1 MYLELNYATEVKD
14 MTETMQ
20 IPLFPP
26 RSVPDLVG
34 EIKKISKEIKDLYC
48 LDDLPWVLG
57 YSGGKD
63 SSAVVQLIWYAI
75 AELPPEKRTKKIYV
89 ITTDTL
95 VENPI
100 VSTWVR
106 HSLKQMK
113 SAAIEQQLPIEPH
126 LLYPDVKDTFWVNLM
141 GKGYPAPR
149 HGFRWC
155 TERLK
160 ILPSNRFIRDVV
172 RINGEVILILGTRKA
187 ESIKRAVSM
196 EKHEIGR
203 MSDRL
208 NDSSNSIKSLLY
220 QSPSLPNSLI
230 YSPIE
235 DWRTDEVWI
244 YLNQWPNPWEN
255 SNKDLFTMYRGAT
268 ADNECPL
275 VVDTSTP
282 SCGTSRFGCW
292 VCTMVSQDKSM
303 EAMIQNDEEK
313 EWMQPLLDIRNELDI
328 KNDREKRDF
337 RRIYGRV
344 ELFERNMGD
353 DKTSVEPIPGP
364 YTKFWRE
371 HWLRRVLEAQTHI
384 RKTAPEEMRDITLIT
399 PEELSEIRRIWLE
412 QKHEF
417 DDSLP
422 RIYEE
427 VTGES
432 FADSRPAAER
442 KLLGSDEWTAIE
454 EICTEDKMHLELMA
468 KLLDTERQYYTKP
481 RRTGIYAD
489 LDKCFETSSRSQ
501 DEAIGNAHY
510 QRNLKT
516 AVEDVKANPTEK
528 IQQVKSA
535 IAQTNTSAKS
545 DTVNVAKLKEELESS
560 SSPGKQLSWADIKYS
575 TPDVGEGN
583 SKD

>member
-1 MYLELNYATEVKD
+1 
-14 MTETMQ
+14 MTETML
-20 IPLFPP
+20 PLFPP
-26 RSVPDLVG
+26 RTVRDLVE
-34 EIKKISKEIKDLYC
+34 EIKKLSQEIRDLYC

-63 SSAVVQLIWYAI
+63 STAVVQLIWYAI

-106 HSLKQMK
+106 QSLKQMK
-113 SAAIEQQLPIEPH
+113 SAAIKQQLPIEPH
-126 LLYPDVKDTFWVNLM
+126 MLYPDVKDTFWVNLM

-160 ILPSNRFIRDVV
+160 ILPSNRFVRDMV

-208 NDSSNSIKSLLY
+208 NDKSSSIKSLLY

-282 SCGTSRFGCW
+282 SCGSSRFGCW

-328 KNDREKRDF
+328 KDDRPKRDF

-353 DKTSVEPIPGP
+353 DTTSVEPIPGP

-371 HWLRRVLEAQTHI
+371 HWLRRVLEAQTQI
-384 RKTAPEEMRDITLIT
+384 RKTAPLEMRDITLIT

-412 QKHEF
+412 EKHEF

-427 VTGES
+427 VTGEP
-432 FADSRPAAER
+432 FEDSRPAAER

-454 EICTEDKMHLELMA
+454 EICSEDKMHLELMA

-489 LDKCFETSSRSQ
+489 LDKCFETSSRSKE
-501 DEAIGNAHY
+501 EAIGNAHY
-510 QRNLKT
+510 QRNLKK
-516 AVEDVKANPTEK
+516 AVEDIKANPTENIRQFK
-528 IQQVKSA
+528 DA
-535 IAQTNTSAKS
+535 IAQTNSSAKN
-545 DTVNVAKLKEELESS
+545 DTVDIAKLKEELESNS
-560 SSPGKQLSWADIKYS
+560 NQSRQLSWADIKFS
-575 TPDVGEGN
+575 PPNSGEEKP
-583 SKD
+583 SD

>member
-1 MYLELNYATEVKD
+1 MYLELNYVTEFEE
-14 MTETMQ
+14 MTETML
-20 IPLFPP
+20 PLFPP
-26 RSVPDLVG
+26 RTVRDLVE
-34 EIKKISKEIKDLYC
+34 EIKKLSQEIRDLYC
-48 LDDLPWVLG
+48 LDDIPWVVG

-63 SSAVVQLIWYAI
+63 STTVVQLIWYAI
-75 AELPPEKRTKKIYV
+75 AELPAEKRTKKIYI

-106 HSLKQMK
+106 QSLKQMK

-126 LLYPDVKDTFWVNLM
+126 MLYPDVKDTFWVNLM

-160 ILPSNRFIRDVV
+160 ILPSNRFVRDVV

-187 ESIKRAVSM
+187 ESIKRAASM

-208 NDSSNSIKSLLY
+208 NDKSSSIKSLLY

-244 YLNQWPNPWEN
+244 YLNQWSNPWEN

-282 SCGTSRFGCW
+282 SCGSSRFGCW

-328 KNDREKRDF
+328 KDDRPKRDF

-427 VTGES
+427 VTGEP
-432 FADSRPAAER
+432 FEDSRPAAER

-454 EICTEDKMHLELMA
+454 EICSEDKMHLELMA

-489 LDKCFETSSRSQ
+489 LDKCFETSSRSEK
-501 DEAIGNAHY
+501 EAIGNAHY

-516 AVEDVKANPTEK
+516 AVEAVKANPTEN

-535 IAQTNTSAKS
+535 IAQTNTSAKN
-545 DTVNVAKLKEELESS
+545 DTLDIAKLKEELESNS
-560 SSPGKQLSWADIKYS
+560 SEGRQLSWADLKYS
-575 TPDVGEGN
+575 TPNSEEGKH
-583 SKD
+583 SD

>member
-1 MYLELNYATEVKD
+1 

-26 RSVPDLVG
+26 RSLSELVG
-34 EIKKISKEIKDLYC
+34 EIAKISKEIKELYC
-48 LDDLPWVLG
+48 LDDIPWVLG

-63 SSAVVQLIWYAI
+63 STTVVQLIWYAI

-106 HSLKQMK
+106 QSLKQMK
-113 SAAIEQQLPIEPH
+113 SAAIEQQLPIEPYM
-126 LLYPDVKDTFWVNLM
+126 LYPDVKDTFWVNLM

-160 ILPSNRFIRDVV
+160 ILPSNRFVRDMV

-208 NDSSNSIKSLLY
+208 NDKSSSIKSLLY

-244 YLNQWPNPWEN
+244 YLNQWANPWEN

-282 SCGTSRFGCW
+282 SCGSSRFGCW

-328 KNDREKRDF
+328 KNDRPKRDF

-353 DKTSVEPIPGP
+353 DTTSVEPIPGP

-384 RKTAPEEMRDITLIT
+384 RKTAPLEMRDITLIT

-412 QKHEF
+412 EKHEF

-427 VTGES
+427 VTGEP

-442 KLLGSDEWTAIE
+442 KLLGSDEWTVIE
-454 EICTEDKMHLELMA
+454 DICSEDKMHLELMA

-481 RRTGIYAD
+481 RRTGIYGD
-489 LDKCFETSSRSQ
+489 LDKCFETSSRSK

-516 AVEDVKANPTEK
+516 AVEAVKANPALN
-528 IQQVKSA
+528 IQQVKEA
-535 IAQTNTSAKS
+535 IAQTNSSAKN
-545 DTVNVAKLKEELESS
+545 DTVDIAKLKEELESNS
-560 SSPGKQLSWADIKYS
+560 NQGRQLSWADIKFS
-575 TPDVGEGN
+575 PPN
-583 SKD
+583 SEEEKPSD

>member
-1 MYLELNYATEVKD
+1 
-14 MTETMQ
+14 MTETML
-20 IPLFPP
+20 PLFPP
-26 RSVPDLVG
+26 RTVRDLVE
-34 EIKKISKEIKDLYC
+34 EIKKLSQEIRDLYC

-63 SSAVVQLIWYAI
+63 STAVVQLIWYAI

-106 HSLKQMK
+106 QSLKQMK
-113 SAAIEQQLPIEPH
+113 SAAVKQQLPIEPH
-126 LLYPDVKDTFWVNLM
+126 MLYPDVKNTFWVNLM

-160 ILPSNRFIRDVV
+160 ILPSNRFVRDVV

-208 NDSSNSIKSLLY
+208 NDNSSSIKSLLY

-282 SCGTSRFGCW
+282 SCGSSRFGCW

-328 KNDREKRDF
+328 KNDRDKRDF

-353 DKTSVEPIPGP
+353 DTTSVEPIPGP

-384 RKTAPEEMRDITLIT
+384 RKTAPLEMRDITLIT

-412 QKHEF
+412 EKHEF

-427 VTGES
+427 VTGEP
-432 FADSRPAAER
+432 FEDSRPAAER
-442 KLLGSDEWTAIE
+442 KLLGSDEWAAIE
-454 EICTEDKMHLELMA
+454 EICSEDKMHLELMA

-489 LDKCFETSSRSQ
+489 LDKCFETSSRSKE
-501 DEAIGNAHY
+501 EAIGNAHY
-510 QRNLKT
+510 QRNLKK
-516 AVEDVKANPTEK
+516 AVEDIKANPTEK
-528 IQQVKSA
+528 IQQFKDA
-535 IAQTNTSAKS
+535 IAQTNSSAKN
-545 DTVNVAKLKEELESS
+545 DTVDIAKLKEELESNS
-560 SSPGKQLSWADIKYS
+560 NQSRQLSWADIKFS
-575 TPDVGEGN
+575 PPNSGGEKP
-583 SKD
+583 SD

>member
-1 MYLELNYATEVKD
+1 

-34 EIKKISKEIKDLYC
+34 EIKKISKEIIDLYC

-100 VSTWVR
+100 VSMWVR
-106 HSLKQMK
+106 QSLKQMK
-113 SAAIEQQLPIEPH
+113 SAAIEQKLPIEPH

-244 YLNQWPNPWEN
+244 FVNQWPNPWEN
-255 SNKDLFTMYRGAT
+255 SNIDLFTMYRGGT

-328 KNDREKRDF
+328 
-337 RRIYGRV
+337 
-344 ELFERNMGD
+344 
-353 DKTSVEPIPGP
+353 
-364 YTKFWRE
+364 
-371 HWLRRVLEAQTHI
+371 
-384 RKTAPEEMRDITLIT
+384 
-399 PEELSEIRRIWLE
+399 
-412 QKHEF
+412 
-417 DDSLP
+417 
-422 RIYEE
+422 
-427 VTGES
+427 
-432 FADSRPAAER
+432 
-442 KLLGSDEWTAIE
+442 
-454 EICTEDKMHLELMA
+454 
-468 KLLDTERQYYTKP
+468 
-481 RRTGIYAD
+481 
-489 LDKCFETSSRSQ
+489 
-501 DEAIGNAHY
+501 
-510 QRNLKT
+510 
-516 AVEDVKANPTEK
+516 
-528 IQQVKSA
+528 
-535 IAQTNTSAKS
+535 
-545 DTVNVAKLKEELESS
+545 
-560 SSPGKQLSWADIKYS
+560 
-575 TPDVGEGN
+575 
-583 SKD
+583 

>member
-1 MYLELNYATEVKD
+1 

-20 IPLFPP
+20 IPFFPP
-26 RSVPDLVG
+26 RSVSEFVE
-34 EIKKISKEIKDLYC
+34 EIEKISKEIKELYC
-48 LDDLPWVLG
+48 LDDIPWVLG

-63 SSAVVQLIWYAI
+63 STTVVQLIWYAI

-106 HSLKQMK
+106 QSLKQMK
-113 SAAIEQQLPIEPH
+113 SAAIEQKLPIEPYM
-126 LLYPDVKDTFWVNLM
+126 LYPEVKDTFWVNLM

-160 ILPSNRFIRDVV
+160 ILPSNRFVRDMV

-208 NDSSNSIKSLLY
+208 NNHSSSIKSLLY
-220 QSPSLPNSLI
+220 QNPSLPNSLI

-244 YLNQWPNPWEN
+244 YLNQWANPWEN

-282 SCGTSRFGCW
+282 SCGSSRFGCW

-353 DKTSVEPIPGP
+353 DTTSVEPIPGP
-364 YTKFWRE
+364 YTKIWRE
-371 HWLRRVLEAQTHI
+371 HWLKRVLEAQTHI
-384 RKTAPEEMRDITLIT
+384 RKTAPLEMRDITLIT

-427 VTGES
+427 VTGEP
-432 FADSRPAAER
+432 FEDSRPAAER
-442 KLLGSDEWTAIE
+442 KLLGSDEWAAIE
-454 EICTEDKMHLELMA
+454 EICSEDKMHLELMA

-489 LDKCFETSSRSQ
+489 LDKCFETSSRSKE
-501 DEAIGNAHY
+501 EAIGNAHY
-510 QRNLKT
+510 QRNLKK
-516 AVEDVKANPTEK
+516 AVEDIKANPTEN
-528 IQQVKSA
+528 IQQFKDA
-535 IAQTNTSAKS
+535 IAQTNSSAKN
-545 DTVNVAKLKEELESS
+545 DTVDIAKLKEELESNS
-560 SSPGKQLSWADIKYS
+560 NQSRQLSWADIKFS
-575 TPDVGEGN
+575 TPDVGEKN